1 MGEGGERI
9 KNRRTRILGISSAR
23 VYACVRVRVGRGAAA
38 PRSSGR
44 ACSRRVKVAAAA
56 AAAAAA
62 ATAIPAIR
70 CLRNRTQI
78 GGDRPADVLD

>member
-44 ACSRRVKVAAAA
+44 ACSRGGGGGGGG
-56 AAAAAA
+56 
-62 ATAIPAIR
+62 
-70 CLRNRTQI
+70 
-78 GGDRPADVLD
+78 GGDGNSCYQVLT